1 MFFFS
6 FAQGNL
12 LNKNLR
18 GCTRLSKELKREKLG
33 RVTPCWSLPLSTTV
47 KEELRW
53 DGYTDRSTEIAHVP
67 LFWARQEE
75 VCVWRIGQ
83 MHREKQQKKCLCR
96 HQRDRE
102 CTPLFPECDTQS
114 AARPRINLL
123 FSVRAEGTPAAH
135 RKVEFCIFYLFFFF
149 FFPPTNFSWLSPS
162 FVFFFGTDYIVHLW
176 WRVNSISRHFNF
188 TSASLKNSEANVV
201 LCCSA
206 AVSWQLQLHVVLQ
219 I

>member
-1 MFFFS
+1 MRWLHRPQHWNS
-6 FAQGNL
+6 TCAPILGPSGGSVCVKDRADAQ
-12 LNKNLR
+12 
-18 GCTRLSKELKREKLG
+18 RE
-33 RVTPCWSLPLSTTV
+33 
-47 KEELRW
+47 
-53 DGYTDRSTEIAHVP
+53 A
-67 LFWARQEE
+67 AEE
-75 VCVWRIGQ
+75 VFVSPPKRQRVHPFVSGVWHPVR
-83 MHREKQQKKCLCR
+83 
-96 HQRDRE
+96 
-102 CTPLFPECDTQS
+102 CTSQNKSAVFCASWGNTCSSPQS
-114 AARPRINLL
+114 WVLYLL
-123 FSVRAEGTPAAH
+123 P
-135 RKVEFCIFYLFFFF
+135 FFF

>member
-1 MFFFS
+1 MCPYS
-6 FAQGNL
+6 GPVRRKCVCVKDRADAQ
-12 LNKNLR
+12 
-18 GCTRLSKELKREKLG
+18 RE
-33 RVTPCWSLPLSTTV
+33 
-47 KEELRW
+47 
-53 DGYTDRSTEIAHVP
+53 A
-67 LFWARQEE
+67 AEE
-75 VCVWRIGQ
+75 VFVSPPKRQRVHPFVSGVW
-83 MHREKQQKKCLCR
+83 H
-96 HQRDRE
+96 
-102 CTPLFPECDTQS
+102 PV

-135 RKVEFCIFYLFFFF
+135 RKVEFCIFYLFFFFF